1 MNSYPQGSNQQKSED
16 NSGLFTALAGIGLT
30 GLGIIGGRRLGN
42 RYRTEPVNVKV
53 DPGATADVRRAST
66 VDIPKIPSE
75 VKRQQEIQEF
85 YQKARQPSRGGAV
98 VTDLSQQNPQVATN
112 TGQDLT
118 KAAQTEAA
126 NQFLAQ
132 GKERTGVSG
141 GLTKP
146 SSSPSDLLS
155 QTIEEVSVKIFDSPQ
170 PQIPGGSLGQGRLT
184 SYPTTSQRKTAYDA
198 AAAKPESELPPVRI
212 PSGGVDVELITDPV
226 TGEKFAPGRSPAG
239 TTPRSY
245 LEDQGFVDNT
255 MVDQQDARVGLQV
268 DQSVAAM
275 NSAEDQAT
283 GRMMHRLQAN
293 EDLDIGAV
301 NAAKEQVETVLED
314 TISRNP
320 ELASATPLDAAANS
334 VARSLPDGAP
344 IDQAESGG
352 RIDQLVEQ
360 GRRYLLAKEVDL
372 SYDYGPENRIQTRQV
387 NQRIARAQE
396 LKDTAEQ
403 IIREQQG
410 KFSPVELAQQK
421 SQAERAQLSAQG
433 FVGGALERQ
442 LAEKMQGSFPE
453 GKAAM
458 APLEQETRIIER
470 KGMPSALSTVAN
482 VGEDPYSTL
491 TQAASNTSIRGRSR
505 IQNEPEQ
512 FRQRFDSTGRAVE
525 DDYVYRDE
533 GGTNTYSMGEE
544 LSELDLDPSRT
555 EFTRRIKNPVTGT
568 MVPEY
573 APKGQ
578 RAVKLFQGEGEP
590 DKIAYR
596 PETDPGGIGIYG
608 EERSFAGGPKV
619 KFDPPMSIDPVT
631 KQQIPSNKPK
641 AGEYTKTAQRKPTD
655 LPYPERKGTG
665 IADMSTSQL
674 EGFVKNVKNNP
685 RAAAQATDELDRR
698 KKSNASLQVSEAL
711 RRASIEGRDPQSVL
725 RDLGFGV

>member
-112 TGQDLT
+112 TGRDLT

-170 PQIPGGSLGQGRLT
+170 PQIPGGSLGQSRLT
-184 SYPTTSQRKTAYDA
+184 SYPTTSQRKAAYDA
-198 AAAKPESELPPVRI
+198 AAAKPESELPPVTR
-212 PSGGVDVELITDPV
+212 PASGVDVELITDPV

-320 ELASATPLDAAANS
+320 ELASVTPLDAAANS

-344 IDQAESGG
+344 IDQAETGA
-352 RIDQLVEQ
+352 RMQ
-360 GRRYLLAKEVDL
+360 G
-372 SYDYGPENRIQTRQV
+372 P
-387 NQRIARAQE
+387 
-396 LKDTAEQ
+396 
-403 IIREQQG
+403 
-410 KFSPVELAQQK
+410 
-421 SQAERAQLSAQG
+421 LSAQETSDL
-433 FVGGALERQ
+433 ALNQMKVIRSEVEAKGLRPGTVAYERA
-442 LAEKMQGSFPE
+442 LAERFKTD
-453 GKAAM
+453 
-458 APLEQETRIIER
+458 ETSKIGQMGITGESLNRVSLPAGPMRQIVESEI
-470 KGMPSALSTVAN
+470 PSETVVN

-491 TQAASNTSIRGRSR
+491 TQAASNSSIRGRSR

-512 FRQRFDSTGRAVE
+512 FRQRVDSTGRAVE

-544 LSELDLDPSRT
+544 LSELDLNPSRT

-578 RAVKLFQGEGEP
+578 RAVKLFQGEGKP

-608 EERSFAGGPKV
+608 EERSFAGGPIVKV
-619 KFDPPMSIDPVT
+619 DPPMSIDPVT
-631 KQQIPSNKPK
+631 KQRIPSDKPK

-665 IADMSTSQL
+665 ITDMSTSQL

-725 RDLGFGV
+725 RGLGFGV